1 MRTRHPY
8 LLYLVGLGLFGLLIW
23 HYDPGLI
30 LEKIRTMSWQWVSL
44 AGICILG
51 VGFIGAINVFLL
63 VARDHKL
70 TLTDFLPLYWTSW
83 AVGLIVPG
91 QIGDL
96 GSIGFLL
103 RRYSLSLSKVLGRA
117 VLDKAISLIVMFG
130 FVIVGLLVFVKGLN
144 IAKYWILG
152 LLVLLLFG
160 GGAFYSL
167 VKGRW
172 RHVFDV
178 SKPGWGGAFARTL
191 MEFVQTV
198 RHAPARVLL
207 NMGLT
212 VAKVFVTG
220 FAYWAMFNALGETDL
235 SVLRVV
241 VLATSAGL
249 IAYLPISINGLGTV
263 EATGIFLFGQA
274 GIGATTVISAYIG
287 LRILVLGI
295 AWVPTLGWW
304 AHGARNAG
312 SLT

>member
-1 MRTRHPY
+1 MRSHHRY

-23 HYDPGLI
+23 HYDPRLI
-30 LEKIRTMSWQWVSL
+30 LEKIGTMSWQWVLL

-51 VGFIGAINVFLL
+51 VGIIGAINVFLL

-70 TLTDFLPLYWTSW
+70 TLTDFLPLYWASW

-96 GSIGFLL
+96 ASIGYLL
-103 RRYSLSLSKVLGRA
+103 RRHSLSLSKVLGRA

-144 IAKYWILG
+144 VAQNWLLG
-152 LLVLLLFG
+152 FVVLFLLG
-160 GGAFYSL
+160 GGTVYLLMKS
-167 VKGRW
+167 RW

-178 SKPGWGGAFARTL
+178 GNPGLGGAFTRIL
-191 MEFVQTV
+191 REFVQTV
-198 RHAPARVLL
+198 RHAPSRVLL
-207 NMGLT
+207 NIVLT
-212 VAKVFVTG
+212 VAKVIVTG
-220 FAYWAMFNALGETDL
+220 IAYWAMFNALGETEL
-235 SVLRVV
+235 AVLRVV

-263 EATGIFLFGQA
+263 EAAGIFLFGQA

-304 AHGARNAG
+304 AQGARKAG